1 MSLIG
6 AVVLA
11 RLASSVDVV
20 EVVEEEETSEVF
32 SASLFLFFF
41 FDFFFFLPNE
51 IPPFSFKEPDTD
63 VLAIEDMI
71 HVKSERIRE
80 LEECQINPDL
90 FKIFRWIY
98 IRTYT

>member
-11 RLASSVDVV
+11 RLASSVVV
-20 EVVEEEETSEVF
+20 EVVEEETSEVF

-63 VLAIEDMI
+63 VLAIEDI
-71 HVKSERIRE
+71 I
-80 LEECQINPDL
+80 
-90 FKIFRWIY
+90 
-98 IRTYT
+98 

>member
-6 AVVLA
+6 PHVLA
-11 RLASSVDVV
+11 RLASSVIVV
-20 EVVEEEETSEVF
+20 EVVEEETSEVF

-71 HVKSERIRE
+71 VKSD
-80 LEECQINPDL
+80 LKNPS
-90 FKIFRWIY
+90 F
-98 IRTYT
+98 

>member
-11 RLASSVDVV
+11 RLASSVVV
-20 EVVEEEETSEVF
+20 EVVEEETSEVF

-71 HVKSERIRE
+71 VKSESE
-80 LEECQINPDL
+80 LRVSN
-90 FKIFRWIY
+90 
-98 IRTYT
+98 